1 MVSKT
6 WLATAALAFCAAT
19 ASAQSGEDRCRDW
32 NDRHWNDNDRER
44 GWFCEVREVT
54 IPANR
59 DVLMVD
65 GDLNGGIEVEA
76 WDGNDIRIQARV
88 FVRARTD
95 GDAEEIAGEVE
106 VRTDGTIR
114 ATGPRLGR
122 RESWGVSYRISVP
135 RSTNLDLRVHNGGI
149 SVAGVSGRVRFD
161 ALNGGVR
168 LIDLSGDIRGS
179 TTNGGLDIELTGR
192 GWEGDGMDVRTTNGG
207 VKITVPENY
216 SAELETGTVNGG
228 MRVDFPVTVQ
238 GRIGRSLSVTL
249 GAGGKRIRAF
259 TTNGGVVLRRI

>member
-65 GDLNGGIEVEA
+65 GDLNGGIE
-76 WDGNDIRIQARV
+76 
-88 FVRARTD
+88 